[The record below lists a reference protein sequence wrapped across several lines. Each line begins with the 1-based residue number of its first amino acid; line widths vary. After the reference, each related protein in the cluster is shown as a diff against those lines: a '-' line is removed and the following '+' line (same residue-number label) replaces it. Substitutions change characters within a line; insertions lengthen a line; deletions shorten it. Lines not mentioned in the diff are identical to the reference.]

1 MIAWKQLEF
10 GAANF
15 GVSFDI
21 RTVDFGSRPTPTS
34 FGVDEDYDGD
44 NLEEVAG
51 TSPFS

>member
-21 RTVDFGSRPTPTS
+21 RTVDFGRRPPTS